1 MDFSLTDD
9 QLMIRD
15 AAADFLAQTSA
26 SAAVRAVLDS
36 ETGFD
41 PQLWAQIAAE
51 LGWCAT
57 AIPEALGG
65 LGLGAVELVLLLEQM
80 GRRQLCA
87 PFFSTVALA
96 ATALI
101 EVGDEAAKA
110 QFLPRIAAGELR
122 ATLALAGQG
131 VRLGVPGVLARP
143 QSDGSWRLAGELA
156 HVPDGASAELLL
168 VLARVE
174 DDDLALFAVPAQTAC
189 LKRQALQTW
198 DQTRR
203 VARVSLEG
211 VVLEAT
217 ARVDGGGLSLSS
229 LQGIEARAAL
239 LLAAEQ
245 LGGAQQCLDMSL
257 AYVAERSQ
265 FGQKI
270 AAFQAIKHRCAQMMV
285 EIEATRSLVYGA
297 AALSDSGGD
306 ADSVRLEAGA
316 AKARASETF
325 FFCAQEAI
333 QLHGGVGFTWEY
345 DPHLYFK
352 RAQAGTHWLGT
363 PDQWRE
369 RIAAALLD

>member
-9 QLMIRD
+9 QIMIRD
-15 AAADFLAQTSA
+15 AAADFLAQTSD
-26 SAAVRAVLDS
+26 SAAVRAVLES
-36 ETGFD
+36 EAGFD
-41 PQLWAQIAAE
+41 PHLWAQLSTE

-57 AIPEALGG
+57 SIPEDFGG
-65 LGLGAVELVLLLEQM
+65 LGLGQVELALLLEQM
-80 GRRQLCA
+80 GRRQICA

-96 ATALI
+96 VTALL
-101 EVGDEAAKA
+101 EAGSDAAKRHW
-110 QFLPRIAAGELR
+110 LPLIAAGELR

-131 VRLGVPGVLARP
+131 VRLDAPGVQARL
-143 QSDGSWRLAGELA
+143 QADGRWELNGELA
-156 HVPDGASAELLL
+156 HVPDGATAELLL
-168 VLARVE
+168 VVARVE
-174 DDDLALFAVPAQTAC
+174 DHGLALFAVAD
-189 LKRQALQTW
+189 QAVGLRRFPLQTW

-203 VARVSLEG
+203 IARVSLQG
-211 VVLEAT
+211 VTLDAT
-217 ARVDGGGLSLSS
+217 ARVDNALLSLGT
-229 LQGIEARAAL
+229 LEQIEARAAL

-270 AAFQAIKHRCAQMMV
+270 AAFQAVKHRCAQMMV
-285 EIEATRSLVYGA
+285 DIEATRSLVYGA
-297 AALSDSGGD
+297 AALADSQGD
-306 ADSVRLEAGA
+306 AFSMRLESGA
-316 AKARASETF
+316 AKVRASETF

-369 RIAAALLD
+369 RIASSLLD